1 MTIIADAVDNLQKG
15 QSTLQSIVE
24 SKLDKFRNK
33 FMTSIDEKFKAMK
46 RDIDLE
52 LSIQK
57 TQIDTLSQSIDSIM
71 GRLELLK
78 NGVRPIHESGERRS
92 TNPLDDPNV
101 TIIAT
106 NFYL

>member
-1 MTIIADAVDNLQKG
+1 
-15 QSTLQSIVE
+15 
-24 SKLDKFRNK
+24 
-33 FMTSIDEKFKAMK
+33 MTSIDEKFKAMK

-92 TNPLDDPNV
+92 TNPFDDPNV